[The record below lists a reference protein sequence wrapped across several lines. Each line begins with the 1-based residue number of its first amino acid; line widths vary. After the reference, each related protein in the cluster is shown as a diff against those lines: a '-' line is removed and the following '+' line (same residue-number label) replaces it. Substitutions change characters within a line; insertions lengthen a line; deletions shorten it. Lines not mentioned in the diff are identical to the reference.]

1 MAETPNILLITAD
14 HMGWSTICG
23 RSVCRTPNLNRL
35 AQEGLRFDRSYTA
48 VSVCCPSRA
57 MLLSGA
63 YPWHNGV
70 FNQVHVKE
78 AVRRDMFPD
87 VVTYPRRLRDAGYRL
102 GYVGKWH
109 ASALRGPMDFGYDVM
124 REIPWLGPE
133 CAERLGPHVEN
144 SPDPAGG
151 KPPRLVDPVYVT
163 WPGGDR
169 VQVCAGVDAPPAQ
182 DVSCRIAEAGAR
194 TIGEFAA
201 GRQPWLVEVHFQQ
214 PHDPYRPLLC
224 FLENY
229 RLEDIE
235 LPRSYYEETF
245 EGKPGLLAREASLWA
260 ELGEE
265 DFRQAL
271 RHYYAFCEQVDHFA
285 GTVLDALEA
294 TGQADDTLVV
304 FAADHGDMVGA
315 HRLFI
320 KGWMP
325 YEETR
330 RIPMLARWPGVIP
343 ANSATDALVQLHDW
357 AHTFAAVAGA
367 PELPH
372 PDGKNL
378 LPLLRDPEGAGA
390 GWPEHILDVYYGAE
404 FLYTQRIAIGKRY
417 KYVFNGFDWDE
428 FYDLERDPAEV
439 HNAVNDG
446 EYAQAVQDMRDV
458 LWGLMERYE
467 DPYFGHRY
475 GAARYLIGPRGGRH
489 ARPRGRESG
498 ASGS

>member
-271 RHYYAFCEQVDHFA
+271 RS
-285 GTVLDALEA
+285 GTTTPSASRWTTSPGPSWTLWRLPVRPTTRWWCSPQTTA
-294 TGQADDTLVV
+294 T
-304 FAADHGDMVGA
+304 
-315 HRLFI
+315 
-320 KGWMP
+320 W
-325 YEETR
+325 
-330 RIPMLARWPGVIP
+330 LART
-343 ANSATDALVQLHDW
+343 ACSSR
-357 AHTFAAVAGA
+357 AGCRTRKHA
-367 PELPH
+367 ESLCS
-372 PDGKNL
+372 L
-378 LPLLRDPEGAGA
+378 AG
-390 GWPEHILDVYYGAE
+390 PV
-404 FLYTQRIAIGKRY
+404 
-417 KYVFNGFDWDE
+417 
-428 FYDLERDPAEV
+428 
-439 HNAVNDG
+439 
-446 EYAQAVQDMRDV
+446 
-458 LWGLMERYE
+458 
-467 DPYFGHRY
+467 
-475 GAARYLIGPRGGRH
+475 
-489 ARPRGRESG
+489 
-498 ASGS
+498 